1 MTVLLHREVCAGW
14 GLPCGKKQEGHRVG
28 HCWAHKAPAGLVC
41 AADRRESVGHRVGKG
56 IGHDQQGQV
65 AGVWNAPSE
74 ALSLHPQSSGS
85 YSEISFKRE
94 T

>member
-74 ALSLHPQSSGS
+74 ALSLHPESSGS
-85 YSEISFKRE
+85 HSGVLD
-94 T
+94 